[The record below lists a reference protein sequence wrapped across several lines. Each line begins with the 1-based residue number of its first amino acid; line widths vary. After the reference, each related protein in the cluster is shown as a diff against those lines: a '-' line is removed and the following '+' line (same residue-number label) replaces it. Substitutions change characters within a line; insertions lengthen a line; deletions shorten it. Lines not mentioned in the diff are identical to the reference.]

1 MRRLSRDVTETPKRP
16 RAPVWRGS
24 CRSSPPIQTL
34 NSEKTCISSTRFSSK
49 SCTRDTR
56 NSIMAFPV
64 GETRR
69 AARNAALTESWRGR
83 TAWSSVARWCC
94 RQKQIDAIM
103 IRIVLDWLEYDRI
116 VLDTV
121 KLAVFQG
128 RKKSVFRD
136 RCELSGS
143 VLKQLDGA

>member
-1 MRRLSRDVTETPKRP
+1 
-16 RAPVWRGS
+16 
-24 CRSSPPIQTL
+24 
-34 NSEKTCISSTRFSSK
+34 
-49 SCTRDTR
+49 
-56 NSIMAFPV
+56 
-64 GETRR
+64 
-69 AARNAALTESWRGR
+69 
-83 TAWSSVARWCC
+83 
-94 RQKQIDAIM
+94 M

-143 VLKQLDGA
+143 VLKRLDDKGLIQREGAGRSTRYRRAEIS

>member
-1 MRRLSRDVTETPKRP
+1 
-16 RAPVWRGS
+16 
-24 CRSSPPIQTL
+24 
-34 NSEKTCISSTRFSSK
+34 
-49 SCTRDTR
+49 
-56 NSIMAFPV
+56 
-64 GETRR
+64 
-69 AARNAALTESWRGR
+69 
-83 TAWSSVARWCC
+83 
-94 RQKQIDAIM
+94 M

-143 VLKQLDGA
+143 VLKWLDDKGLIQREGAGRSTRYCRAEIS

>member
-1 MRRLSRDVTETPKRP
+1 
-16 RAPVWRGS
+16 
-24 CRSSPPIQTL
+24 
-34 NSEKTCISSTRFSSK
+34 
-49 SCTRDTR
+49 
-56 NSIMAFPV
+56 
-64 GETRR
+64 
-69 AARNAALTESWRGR
+69 
-83 TAWSSVARWCC
+83 
-94 RQKQIDAIM
+94 M

-143 VLKQLDGA
+143 VLGSVLKRLDDKGLIQREGAGRSTQYRRAEIS

>member
-1 MRRLSRDVTETPKRP
+1 
-16 RAPVWRGS
+16 
-24 CRSSPPIQTL
+24 
-34 NSEKTCISSTRFSSK
+34 
-49 SCTRDTR
+49 
-56 NSIMAFPV
+56 
-64 GETRR
+64 
-69 AARNAALTESWRGR
+69 
-83 TAWSSVARWCC
+83 
-94 RQKQIDAIM
+94 M

-143 VLKQLDGA
+143 VLKWLDDKGLIQREGAGRNTRYRRAEIS

>member
-1 MRRLSRDVTETPKRP
+1 MYLEYTFFIKIVYSRHTKYHYGLPRRLNEEC
-16 RAPVWRGS
+16 GEE
-24 CRSSPPIQTL
+24 RSFGGVVAWL
-34 NSEKTCISSTRFSSK
+34 NSMVISCS
-49 SCTRDTR
+49 
-56 NSIMAFPV
+56 
-64 GETRR
+64 
-69 AARNAALTESWRGR
+69 
-83 TAWSSVARWCC
+83 WCC

-143 VLKQLDGA
+143 VLKWLDDKGLIQREGAGRNTRYRRAEIS

>member
-1 MRRLSRDVTETPKRP
+1 
-16 RAPVWRGS
+16 
-24 CRSSPPIQTL
+24 
-34 NSEKTCISSTRFSSK
+34 
-49 SCTRDTR
+49 
-56 NSIMAFPV
+56 
-64 GETRR
+64 
-69 AARNAALTESWRGR
+69 
-83 TAWSSVARWCC
+83 
-94 RQKQIDAIM
+94 M

-143 VLKQLDGA
+143 VLKHLDDKGLIQREGAGRSTQYRRVEIS